1 MDFVVKLP
9 VELDADESLVN
20 NRKKLLEEWG
30 LPGTYVT
37 LWLKEELGEDLKT
50 QDNLKKIF
58 EKLVKLIHSMY
69 ISSMTFKDT
78 YLALAYSRDEYISK
92 FNSGKFQV
100 DSPESLFE
108 IYTHKIT
115 NIPSYNPIVMIKA
128 LLVLKSIIKDE
139 ISQVTQ
145 NAENSNFHMDNY
157 QYLLN
162 QCLSF
167 VMSSLENI
175 CKPSLQDVSNLD
187 IDVDSTYLDDI
198 IQSLS
203 GGEQTK
209 YPIILRKLGV
219 GTHPTHGR
227 GFYSTEKIE
236 ADTNIV
242 EISLY
247 HALSFYNAIYSED
260 FGYIARFLSNPTQYI
275 LEMKSIIS
283 ETSNLFNDSNQNIMY
298 EPIDSDS
305 ILLLF
310 TIFQVFQGEKS
321 KWNKV
326 ISMWQNPL
334 HACNQNM
341 YMAPKEVRDFLSHGG
356 NDFGSRISNSIDE
369 LYSLIKH
376 VYFLLDTVQEEA
388 KRLSEKLG
396 DKKLSESIRFFKD
409 LDYKAIF
416 TWKRFNQ
423 IKYVLDTRSF
433 SIKWWPLN
441 EKFYKHE
448 KLGDKSGLKMVNNFS
463 DNSNNLELISI
474 PVTDFSLNG
483 ESKNLILPV
492 PIDGIRTI
500 LPVAD
505 MFNHSHLAQCSSPL
519 LDFENNMISI
529 KNEVEI
535 PIHSEVYIR
544 YGILSSSECLFGYGF
559 IPKTEPVSGLFDT
572 LTLNLE
578 PEDDDPLY
586 KMKMLVLKHSNI
598 PTDHIFSKLSL
609 EKLTNEDLLFKC
621 IDVVT
626 SNDPISTLK
635 NWNKKGGEP
644 NKYSNINYMQIVYE
658 ILESLLKPCIEH
670 HNMLQSYKSSP
681 PDSRPFWF
689 QDWGERAISYYS
701 SQIDLIKLSLEKFK
715 KRKRS

>member
-9 VELDADESLVN
+9 VELDADEPLVS

-30 LPGTYVT
+30 LPEAYVT
-37 LWLKEELGEDLKT
+37 LWLKEDLGEDLKT

-58 EKLVKLIHSMY
+58 EKLVNLIHSIY
-69 ISSMTFKDT
+69 VSSMTYKDT

-92 FNSGKFQV
+92 GNLGKLHS
-100 DSPESLFE
+100 DTPESFFE
-108 IYTHKIT
+108 MYSQKII
-115 NIPSYNPIVMIKA
+115 NVPSYNPIVMIKA

-139 ISQVTQ
+139 LSQVSQ
-145 NAENSNFHMDNY
+145 NTESSNGFMNNY

-162 QCLSF
+162 QCFSL

-175 CKPSLQDVSNLD
+175 CKPSLQDVSDLN
-187 IDVDSTYLDDI
+187 IEVDSTYFDEI

-203 GGEQTK
+203 GGEQSK
-209 YPIILRKLGV
+209 HPIILRKLGV
-219 GTHPTHGR
+219 GTHPNHGR
-227 GFYSTEKIE
+227 GFYSTDKIE
-236 ADTNIV
+236 AGTNIV

-260 FGYIARFLSNPTQYI
+260 FGYIARFLTNPTQYI
-275 LEMKSIIS
+275 HKMKSIIS
-283 ETSNLFNDSNQNIMY
+283 ETTNLSNVPDQNIMY
-298 EPIDSDS
+298 EPIDHDS

-310 TIFQVFQGEKS
+310 IIFQVFQGEKS

-326 ISMWQNPL
+326 ISMWQNPM
-334 HACNQNM
+334 HACNQNI

-388 KRLSEKLG
+388 NRLSDQLG
-396 DKKLSESIRFFKD
+396 DKQLSESIRFFKD

-416 TWKRFNQ
+416 TWRRFNQ

-433 SIKWWPLN
+433 SIRWWPLN
-441 EKFYKHE
+441 EKFYKHQ
-448 KLGDKSGLKMVNNFS
+448 KLGDKSDLKMISQSTDGN
-463 DNSNNLELISI
+463 DHLELISI
-474 PVTDFSLNG
+474 PVTDFSFNA
-483 ESKNLILPV
+483 ESKNLVLPV
-492 PIDGIRTI
+492 PIHGVRTI
-500 LPVAD
+500 LPIAD
-505 MFNHSHLAQCSSPL
+505 MFNHSHLAPCSSPF

-535 PIHSEVYIR
+535 PMNCEVYIR

-621 IDVVT
+621 IDIVT

-635 NWNKKGGEP
+635 NWDKKGREP
-644 NKYSNINYMQIVYE
+644 KRYSNINYMQIVYE

-670 HNMLQSYKSSP
+670 QNMLQSYKSSP
-681 PDSRPFWF
+681 ADLRPFWF
-689 QDWGERAISYYS
+689 QDWGERALLYYS